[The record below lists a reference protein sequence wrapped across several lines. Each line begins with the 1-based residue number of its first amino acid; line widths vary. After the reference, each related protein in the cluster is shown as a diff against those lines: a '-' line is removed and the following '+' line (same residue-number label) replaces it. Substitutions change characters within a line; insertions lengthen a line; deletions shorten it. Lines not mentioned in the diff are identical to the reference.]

1 MGDLII
7 TQCHGPVLCVSWS
20 RLARFKLLA
29 RNEVSRSMPSLLRA
43 CLLASIERASQ
54 ML

>member
-29 RNEVSRSMPSLLRA
+29 QNEVFRSMSGLRRA
-43 CLLASIERASQ
+43 CPPAIIERDG
-54 ML
+54 